1 MDAYT
6 AKAID
11 GGLNAPLTA
20 EQVRAL
26 VLTARKAYD
35 VQVKMG
41 LLDVATKSTKGTKD
55 SVHFVPSVA
64 NAFDVWRYRVA
75 FTAVGVSSFRAMR
88 ARHYRP
94 VLSHFL
100 GLQGRAMASVH
111 NQVLGASEAQRQAL
125 AVLARDCAK
134 AAEYFD
140 GGEGGARRYVVGFLE
155 HKRQVMIMSAT
166 AREVWHGIFML
177 RRRVSQLRKKTD
189 TERTEIQRTQSN
201 CVAFERQNHFGQ
213 NDSAGNDSAKVAPSE
228 SLRPSVTTPA
238 LEVVHA

>member
-1 MDAYT
+1 MDTAT

-64 NAFDVWRYRVA
+64 NAFDVWRYRES

-155 HKRQVMIMSAT
+155 HKRQVKIMSAT

-177 RRRVSQLRKKTD
+177 RRRVAQLRKAVKSD
-189 TERTEIQRTQSN
+189 SLPQRTQRGAEEVSLW
-201 CVAFERQNHFGQ
+201 R
-213 NDSAGNDSAKVAPSE
+213 DSANQERRTKNEELVPPSAN
-228 SLRPSVTTPA
+228 LRVLCGE